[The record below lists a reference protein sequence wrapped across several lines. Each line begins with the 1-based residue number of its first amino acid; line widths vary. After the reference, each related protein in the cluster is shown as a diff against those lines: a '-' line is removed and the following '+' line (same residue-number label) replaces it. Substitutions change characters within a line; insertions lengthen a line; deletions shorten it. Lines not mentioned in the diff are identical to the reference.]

1 MPLPL
6 TKMALGHRREASD
19 PGCLRAVLGELVL
32 TFLFV
37 FVGVGS
43 AIVGGQAVAAGGDP
57 SAALIAVALGHA
69 LVVAVFATAGFHISG
84 AHMNP
89 AVTLSLAVGGHIT
102 LFRSAFFV
110 LAQMLGS
117 SLACILLRALTGG
130 LVTPV
135 HALAAGVGPIQGV
148 VAEVVFT
155 FTLLFTIYAAILDP
169 KSSAPGFGPLLTG
182 LLVGAN
188 TIAGGALTG
197 ASMNPAR
204 SFGPA
209 LASGDWAN
217 HWVYWVGPLAG
228 GPLAVAVYEFIF
240 TVPVTH
246 QQLPVVE

>member
-1 MPLPL
+1 MP
-6 TKMALGHRREASD
+6 KIALGHRREASD

-84 AHMNP
+84 AQMNP

-102 LFRSAFFV
+102 LFRAAFFV

-135 HALAAGVGPIQGV
+135 HALAAGVSPIQGV

-188 TIAGGALTG
+188 TIAGAALTG

>member
-1 MPLPL
+1 MP
-6 TKMALGHRREASD
+6 KIALGHRREASD
-19 PGCLRAVLGELVL
+19 PGCVRAVLGELVL

-43 AIVGGQAVAAGGDP
+43 AIVGGQAVAAGGDT

-169 KSSAPGFGPLLTG
+169 KSLAPGFGPLLTG

-188 TIAGGALTG
+188 TIAGAALTG

-209 LASGDWAN
+209 LATGNWAN

-240 TVPVTH
+240 TIPTTH
-246 QQLPVVE
+246 QQLPVME